1 MSHQLLTPPDLETDR
16 TPFTPGSNHGDEELD
31 RMQRRGPLYGLWRSM
46 RPKQWIKNC
55 FLFAGLIFTLDHRH
69 PPRDLLLVTVAF
81 ALFSLLSSSVY
92 LLNDVA
98 DRVQDRLHP
107 KKRYRPI
114 AAGVVSPVL
123 AAWTAGGLALAAL
136 IGSLA
141 LNRELGLVACVYFL
155 VTLAYSF
162 RLKHVVIVDVLTLAS
177 GFVLRAVAGAL
188 VISVQIS
195 PWLLV
200 CTTLFALF
208 LGLAKRRHELVL
220 LAGDAGRHRKILD
233 EYSVEMIDQMITI
246 VTSCTMMAYSLYT
259 FNSET
264 ARGHRSLMITIPF
277 VIYGIF
283 RYLYIVQKKGGGGS
297 PASDLLDDPPLL
309 VNLVLWVLTAATVM
323 VASRLGLG

>member
-1 MSHQLLTPPDLETDR
+1 LSQGALTQVEPESNGDRGRVSGDRSPHQPGPPR
-16 TPFTPGSNHGDEELD
+16 
-31 RMQRRGPLYGLWRSM
+31 RRGALYGLWRSM

-69 PPRDLLLVTVAF
+69 PPQEILLVLIGF

-98 DRVQDRLHP
+98 DRAQDRLHP
-107 KKRYRPI
+107 TKRLRPI
-114 AAGVVSPVL
+114 AAGLVSPTL
-123 AAWTAGGLALAAL
+123 AAWCAGGLALTAL
-136 IGSLA
+136 IGSLW
-141 LNRELGLVACVYFL
+141 LNRGFGLVACVYFL

-188 VISVQIS
+188 VIHVQIS

-233 EYSVEMIDQMITI
+233 EYSVEMLDQMITI
-246 VTSCTMMAYSLYT
+246 VTSSTLMAYSLYT
-259 FNSET
+259 FSSET
-264 ARGHRSLMITIPF
+264 ARGHRFLMLTIPF

-297 PASDLLDDPPLL
+297 PATDLLEDAPLF
-309 VNLVLWVLTAATVM
+309 VNLVLWVLTSAAIM
-323 VASRLGLG
+323 VAKYYGFG

>member
-1 MSHQLLTPPDLETDR
+1 V
-16 TPFTPGSNHGDEELD
+16 
-31 RMQRRGPLYGLWRSM
+31 
-46 RPKQWIKNC
+46 I
-55 FLFAGLIFTLDHRH
+55 
-69 PPRDLLLVTVAF
+69 
-81 ALFSLLSSSVY
+81 
-92 LLNDVA
+92 DV
-98 DRVQDRLHP
+98 P
-107 KKRYRPI
+107 
-114 AAGVVSPVL
+114 
-123 AAWTAGGLALAAL
+123 
-136 IGSLA
+136 
-141 LNRELGLVACVYFL
+141 
-155 VTLAYSF
+155 
-162 RLKHVVIVDVLTLAS
+162 
-177 GFVLRAVAGAL
+177 
-188 VISVQIS
+188 IS

-246 VTSCTMMAYSLYT
+246 VTSSTLMAYSLYT

-309 VNLVLWVLTAATVM
+309 VNLVLWVLTAAAIM
-323 VASRLGLG
+323 VASQLGFG

>member
-1 MSHQLLTPPDLETDR
+1 MSTKLVSRQ
-16 TPFTPGSNHGDEELD
+16 SSDEELMPPLGGWSGNGGEYGD
-31 RMQRRGPLYGLWRSM
+31 RSALRGLWRSM

-69 PPRDLLLVTVAF
+69 PPMDVLLVLVAF

-92 LLNDVA
+92 LFNDVA
-98 DRVQDRLHP
+98 DRAQDRLHP
-107 KKRYRPI
+107 AKRHRPI
-114 AAGVVSPVL
+114 AAGQVSPVL
-123 AAWTAGGLALAAL
+123 ATWCAGLLALGSL

-141 LNRELGLVACVYFL
+141 LNREFGLVACLYFL
-155 VTLAYSF
+155 ITLAYSF

-177 GFVLRAVAGAL
+177 GFVLRAVAGAR
-188 VISVQIS
+188 VISVHVS

-233 EYSVEMIDQMITI
+233 EYSIEMLDQMITI
-246 VTSCTMMAYSLYT
+246 VTSSTLMAYCLYT
-259 FNSET
+259 FSSET
-264 ARGHRSLMITIPF
+264 GKGHRSLMITIPF

-297 PASDLLDDPPLL
+297 PATDLLEDAPLL
-309 VNLVLWVLTAATVM
+309 VNLVLWVLTVAAIM
-323 VASRLGLG
+323 VASYYGLG

>member
-1 MSHQLLTPPDLETDR
+1 MSSTLLPETDAPPMMEREAAFWGPPSALR
-16 TPFTPGSNHGDEELD
+16 TI
-31 RMQRRGPLYGLWRSM
+31 RGLWRSM
-46 RPKQWIKNC
+46 RPKQWIKNV
-55 FLFAGLIFTLDHRH
+55 FLFAGLVFTLDKQH
-69 PPRDLLLVTVAF
+69 PPRDLLLVGAGFV
-81 ALFSLLSSSVY
+81 LFSLLSSSVY

-98 DRVQDRLHP
+98 DRAQDQLHP
-107 KKRYRPI
+107 KKRKRPI
-114 AAGVVSPVL
+114 AAGIVSPAL
-123 AAWTAGGLALAAL
+123 AVGCACGLALTAL
-136 IGSLA
+136 AGALR
-141 LNRELGLVACVYFL
+141 LNRDFGLIACLYFAI
-155 VTLAYSF
+155 TLAYSF

-177 GFVLRAVAGAL
+177 GFVLRAAAGAR
-188 VISVQIS
+188 VIDVPIS

-246 VTSCTMMAYSLYT
+246 VTSSTLMAYSLYT

-297 PASDLLDDPPLL
+297 PASDLLEDPPLL
-309 VNLVLWVLTAATVM
+309 VNLVLWVLTAAAIM
-323 VASRLGLG
+323 VASQLGFG

>member
-1 MSHQLLTPPDLETDR
+1 MSRPGVPLANHEEERLSLMASLTDGHGQPADLDGR
-16 TPFTPGSNHGDEELD
+16 VI
-31 RMQRRGPLYGLWRSM
+31 MYGLWRSM

-69 PPRDLLLVTVAF
+69 GLRDVLLVLAGF

-98 DRVQDRLHP
+98 DREQDRLHP
-107 KKRYRPI
+107 RKRHRPI
-114 AAGVVSPVL
+114 AAGVVTPSL
-123 AAWTAGGLALAAL
+123 AVWTASGLAMVSLIAAL
-136 IGSLA
+136 KLSPSF
-141 LNRELGLVACVYFL
+141 GLIACVYFL
-155 VTLAYSF
+155 ITLAYSF

-177 GFVLRAVAGAL
+177 GFVLRAVAGAK

-220 LAGDAGRHRKILD
+220 LADDAGRHRKILD
-233 EYSVEMIDQMITI
+233 EYSIEMLDQMITI
-246 VTSCTMMAYSLYT
+246 VTSSTLMAYSLYT
-259 FNSET
+259 FSSET
-264 ARGHRSLMITIPF
+264 ARGHRLLMLTIPF

-297 PASDLLDDPPLL
+297 PATDLLEDPPLF
-309 VNLVLWVLTAATVM
+309 VNLVLWVLTSATIMVM
-323 VASRLGLG
+323 KYYRIG

>member
-1 MSHQLLTPPDLETDR
+1 MSD
-16 TPFTPGSNHGDEELD
+16 TPFVDGQSAAAERSSTLH
-31 RMQRRGPLYGLWRSM
+31 GLWRSM

-55 FLFAGLIFTLDHRH
+55 FLFAGLVFTLDHRH
-69 PPRDLLLVTVAF
+69 PLRDVLLVLAGF

-107 KKRYRPI
+107 RKRLRPI
-114 AAGVVSPVL
+114 AAGVVPPAL
-123 AAWTAGGLALAAL
+123 AAWTAGGLALTAL
-136 IGSLA
+136 LGSLA
-141 LNRELGLVACVYFL
+141 LNREFGLIACGYFL
-155 VTLAYSF
+155 ITLAYSF
-162 RLKHVVIVDVLTLAS
+162 RLKHIVIVDVLTLAS

-220 LAGDAGRHRKILD
+220 LADDAGRHRKILD
-233 EYSVEMIDQMITI
+233 EYSIEMLDQMITI
-246 VTSCTMMAYSLYT
+246 VTSSTLMAYSLYT
-259 FNSET
+259 FSSET
-264 ARGHRSLMITIPF
+264 ARGHRLLMLTIPF

-297 PASDLLDDPPLL
+297 PATDLLEDAPLF
-309 VNLVLWVLTAATVM
+309 VNLVLWVLASATIM
-323 VASRLGLG
+323 VAKYYGIG

>member
-1 MSHQLLTPPDLETDR
+1 MSTELISQHGTGSGQGLRPDGGG
-16 TPFTPGSNHGDEELD
+16 PAGDENPLRASVLD
-31 RMQRRGPLYGLWRSM
+31 GLWRSM

-69 PPRDLLLVTVAF
+69 PPRDVVLVLVAF

-92 LLNDVA
+92 LFNDIV
-98 DRVQDRLHP
+98 DRAQDRLHP
-107 KKRYRPI
+107 TKRDRPI
-114 AAGVVSPVL
+114 AAGQVPLAL
-123 AAWTAGGLALAAL
+123 AAWCAGGLALGAL
-136 IGSLA
+136 MGSLA
-141 LNRELGLVACVYFL
+141 LNRDFGLIACLYFAI
-155 VTLAYSF
+155 TLAYSF

-188 VISVQIS
+188 VISVKIS

-220 LAGDAGRHRKILD
+220 LAGDAGNHRKILD
-233 EYSVEMIDQMITI
+233 EYSIEMLDQMINI
-246 VTSCTMMAYSLYT
+246 VASSTLMAYSLYT

-264 ARGHRSLMITIPF
+264 GRGHRSLMITIPF

-283 RYLYIVQKKGGGGS
+283 RYLYIVQKKSGGGR
-297 PASDLLDDPPLL
+297 PATDLLEDAPLF
-309 VNLVLWVLTAATVM
+309 VNLVLWVLTSATIM
-323 VASRLGLG
+323 VLSYYGFG

>member
-1 MSHQLLTPPDLETDR
+1 
-16 TPFTPGSNHGDEELD
+16 
-31 RMQRRGPLYGLWRSM
+31 M
-46 RPKQWIKNC
+46 RPKQWIKNV
-55 FLFAGLIFTLDHRH
+55 FLLAGLIFTLDRPHTS
-69 PPRDLLLVTVAF
+69 RDVFLVLAGF

-98 DRVQDRLHP
+98 DRAQDRLHP
-107 KKRYRPI
+107 RKRNRPI
-114 AAGVVSPVL
+114 AAGVVPPRL
-123 AAWTAGGLALAAL
+123 AAWCAGALALIAL
-136 IGSLA
+136 TASLA
-141 LNRELGLVACVYFL
+141 LNRDFGLIACLYFL
-155 VTLAYSF
+155 ITLAYSF
-162 RLKHVVIVDVLTLAS
+162 RLKHVVIVDVMTLAS
-177 GFVLRAVAGAL
+177 GFVLRAVAGAR
-188 VISVQIS
+188 VIEVQVS

-246 VTSCTMMAYSLYT
+246 VTSCTLMAYSLYT

-309 VNLVLWVLTAATVM
+309 VNLVLWVLTAAMVM

>member
-1 MSHQLLTPPDLETDR
+1 VV
-16 TPFTPGSNHGDEELD
+16 
-31 RMQRRGPLYGLWRSM
+31 
-46 RPKQWIKNC
+46 
-55 FLFAGLIFTLDHRH
+55 
-69 PPRDLLLVTVAF
+69 PPR
-81 ALFSLLSSSVY
+81 
-92 LLNDVA
+92 
-98 DRVQDRLHP
+98 
-107 KKRYRPI
+107 
-114 AAGVVSPVL
+114 L
-123 AAWTAGGLALAAL
+123 AAWCAAALALIAL
-136 IGSLA
+136 TASLA
-141 LNRELGLVACVYFL
+141 LNRDFGLIACLYFL
-155 VTLAYSF
+155 ITLAYSF
-162 RLKHVVIVDVLTLAS
+162 RLKHVVIVDVMTLAS
-177 GFVLRAVAGAL
+177 GFVLRAVAGAR
-188 VISVQIS
+188 VIDVQVS

-220 LAGDAGRHRKILD
+220 RAGDAGRHRKILD

-246 VTSCTMMAYSLYT
+246 VTSCTLMAYSLYT

>member
-1 MSHQLLTPPDLETDR
+1 MSIDLASRQGTEPEPRAGGGPSGDDRSPGRLL
-16 TPFTPGSNHGDEELD
+16 
-31 RMQRRGPLYGLWRSM
+31 RGLLRSM

-69 PPRDLLLVTVAF
+69 PPMDLLLVLAGF

-92 LLNDVA
+92 LFNDIV
-98 DRVQDRLHP
+98 DRAQDRLHP
-107 KKRYRPI
+107 AKCHRPI
-114 AAGVVSPVL
+114 AAGQVPPVF
-123 AAWTAGGLALAAL
+123 AAWCAVALALGSLA
-136 IGSLA
+136 GSLA
-141 LNRELGLVACVYFL
+141 LNRDFGLVACLYFL
-155 VTLAYSF
+155 ITLAYSF

-188 VISVQIS
+188 VIAVRIS
-195 PWLLV
+195 PWLLL

-233 EYSVEMIDQMITI
+233 EYSIEMLDQMITI
-246 VTSCTMMAYSLYT
+246 VTSSTLMAYSLYT
-259 FNSET
+259 FSSET
-264 ARGHRSLMITIPF
+264 GRGHRSMMITIPF

-297 PASDLLDDPPLL
+297 PATDLLEDAPLF
-309 VNLVLWVLTAATVM
+309 VNLVLWVLTAAAIM
-323 VASRLGLG
+323 VASYYGFG

>member
-1 MSHQLLTPPDLETDR
+1 MSTGLVSQQASGPERRSATGHSGNGSTPHGQSLL
-16 TPFTPGSNHGDEELD
+16 S
-31 RMQRRGPLYGLWRSM
+31 GLWHSM

-55 FLFAGLIFTLDHRH
+55 FLFAGLLFTLDHRH
-69 PPRDLLLVTVAF
+69 PPMDVLLVLIGF

-92 LLNDVA
+92 LLNDIA

-107 KKRYRPI
+107 AKRHRPI
-114 AAGVVSPVL
+114 AAGQVPPAL
-123 AAWTAGGLALAAL
+123 AAWCAGALALGSLA
-136 IGSLA
+136 GSLA
-141 LNRELGLVACVYFL
+141 LNREFGLIACLYFL
-155 VTLAYSF
+155 VALAYSF

-188 VISVQIS
+188 VISVRIS

-220 LAGDAGRHRKILD
+220 LAGDASRHRKILD
-233 EYSVEMIDQMITI
+233 EYSIEMLDQMITI
-246 VTSCTMMAYSLYT
+246 VTSSTLMAYSLYT
-259 FNSET
+259 FSSET
-264 ARGHRSLMITIPF
+264 GKGHRSLMITIPF

-297 PASDLLDDPPLL
+297 PATDLLEDTPLF
-309 VNLVLWVLTAATVM
+309 VNLVLWALTSAAIM
-323 VASRLGLG
+323 VASYYGVG